1 MSDALNVTEAPV
13 IFSHSNARALS
24 DHRRNVPDSILAR
37 LPRNGGV
44 VMVTFVPTFLSSALR
59 AWEDSGAASRKGPR
73 PRVTVRDVADHIDHV
88 RKVAGVNHV
97 GIGSDFDGITDT
109 PEELTDVS
117 TFPLLF
123 AELARRGWA
132 EADLRKVAGENV
144 LRALGQAER
153 VAARLK
159 RERGPS
165 ARTIRELDGPG
176 RVN

>member
-1 MSDALNVTEAPV
+1 V

-59 AWEDSGAASRKGPR
+59 AWEDSGAANRKGPR
-73 PRVTVRDVADHIDHV
+73 PRVTVRDVAEHIDHV

-97 GIGSDFDGITDT
+97 GIGSDFDGITAT
-109 PEELTDVS
+109 PEGLTDVS

-123 AELARRGWA
+123 AELARRGWT

-153 VAARLK
+153 VAARIK
-159 RERGPS
+159 RERGAS